1 VRPADLQ
8 KRERVNDL
16 MKGLRIHRDDKRFVK
31 RLASLPGFHALQDDD
46 SSSNEDDPSGA
57 MAVAMVD
64 NQCVAMRR
72 MLSEDHGIKAPQYDA
87 QALVAVTFGAAG

>member
-1 VRPADLQ
+1 
-8 KRERVNDL
+8 
-16 MKGLRIHRDDKRFVK
+16 
-31 RLASLPGFHALQDDD
+31 
-46 SSSNEDDPSGA
+46 